1 MSDLLGTDLF
11 RLDDLLSDE
20 QRLIRRTAAR
30 VVDEEFLPVLREHH
44 RAGTFPRD
52 LVPRLGELG
61 FLGMNLAGYGCPGTG
76 DIAYGLAMR
85 EFERGDSALR
95 SFCSVQG
102 SLAMYPIHAFG
113 DEAQKRRF
121 LPELAAGRMIGCFG
135 LTEPDHGSDPAGME
149 SRARRDGN
157 GWVLTGRKMWITSG
171 SLADV
176 AVVWAKTD
184 DGGPESVRGFL
195 VERGMPGFSARD
207 VHGKLSL
214 RASVTSELILD
225 EVRVPEA
232 NVLPGV
238 RGMRGPLSCLDKAR
252 YGIAWGATGAHEACF
267 SCARAYAGERIQF
280 GRPIASFQLVQE
292 KLAGIYTEL
301 VKAELVAFRLGQL
314 AERGEATYLHISFAK
329 RNNVAAALAAART
342 AREILG
348 ANGITDEYP
357 VMRHLENLESV
368 YTYEGTHD
376 VHTLILGK
384 ALTGIA
390 AFAG

>member
-1 MSDLLGTDLF
+1 MNRLQGLDLF
-11 RLDDLLSDE
+11 RLDDLLDDE
-20 QRLIRRTAAR
+20 QRLVRRTAAR
-30 VVDEEFLPVLREHH
+30 FVDEEFLPVLREHH
-44 RAGTFPRD
+44 RAGTFPLA

-61 FLGMNLAGYGCPGTG
+61 LLGMNLEGYGCPGAG
-76 DIAYGLAMR
+76 ELAYGLAMR
-85 EFERGDSALR
+85 ELERGDSGLR

-102 SLAMYPIHAFG
+102 SLVMYPIHAFG

-121 LPELAAGRMIGCFG
+121 LPGLAAGKLVGCFG

-149 SRARRDGN
+149 SRAGRDGTE
-157 GWVLTGRKMWITSG
+157 WVLTGRKLWITNG

-195 VERGMPGFSARD
+195 VEKGMPGFSARD
-207 VHGKLSL
+207 LHGKLSL
-214 RASVTSELILD
+214 RASITSELVLD
-225 EVRVPEA
+225 EVRVPDG

-238 RGMRGPLSCLDKAR
+238 KGMKGPLSCLNQAR
-252 YGIAWGATGAHEACF
+252 YGIAWGATGAHAACF
-267 SCARAYAGERIQF
+267 ESARGYAIDRIQF

-292 KLAGIYTEL
+292 KLAAIYTEL

-314 AERGEATYLHISFAK
+314 KERGEATFLHISFAK
-329 RNNVAAALAAART
+329 RNNVAAALAGARM

-384 ALTGIA
+384 ELTGMS
-390 AFAG
+390 AFV